1 MILFILAHLL
11 LSSLIYFLGFNKINK
26 QERFCNFILS
36 ISFPVGGYITGL
48 ILYLSRNMDS
58 KEIDDEAD
66 IEDAHVLFTDRFNSE
81 KEINIIPLEETL
93 LINDTKMK
101 RQQLIDALKKDAS
114 KYIDMLKIALRDED
128 VETSHYA
135 ASAIAEI
142 KKNLDLKLQKFS
154 VEYEKNKF
162 DIKLLKEYVD
172 VLEEYLG
179 SSLLDEFSRKKTIVT
194 YIRVLENLIKVQEV
208 KAVYYKKLINALL
221 DTREMERAE
230 RYCITFLKEYENE
243 DAYLVNLKYY
253 YLIRDKKSFDTVFKK
268 LLKSP
273 IRLSNRG
280 LNIIR
285 FWLEGV

>member
-66 IEDAHVLFTDRFNSE
+66 IEDAHILFTDRFNSE

-179 SSLLDEFSRKKTIVT
+179 SSLLDEFNRKKTIVT